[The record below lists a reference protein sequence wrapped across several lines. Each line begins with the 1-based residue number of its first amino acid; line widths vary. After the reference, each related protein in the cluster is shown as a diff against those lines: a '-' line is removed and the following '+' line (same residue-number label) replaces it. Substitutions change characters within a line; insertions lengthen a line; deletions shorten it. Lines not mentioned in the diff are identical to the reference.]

1 MTEPK
6 LLIRKKG
13 EDGTKT
19 FSIRIK
25 QETVNRIDDL
35 ARKTDRSRNEL
46 IGMLLEFGLEHC
58 ETE

>member
-25 QETVNRIDDL
+25 QDIVNQIDEL
-35 ARKTDRSRNEL
+35 SEKTGRSRNEL
-46 IGMLLEFGLEHC
+46 IGMLLEFGLAHC